1 MDMFIGFLMLISFV
15 AVVVLIVK
23 GESPI
28 ITLLLLAI
36 VWAVLARVPLMGEA
50 GKDILSGVLEKGG
63 TAYASAIVI
72 IVFGAWF
79 GQTLVKTHIAEN
91 IIRGAIELAGDRPV
105 VVAMVVSIVTGL
117 LFTSI
122 YGVGAA
128 IAIGVIAL
136 PIMMSMGI
144 PPWVAAPAFTMAIG
158 AGNYANLVVFNIFK
172 PMFPGIV
179 YAPPYLSFYFAGGAV
194 YLAAA
199 CAMSFYQL
207 KIRGVRKYSAVNIAP
222 TVPTRVAIPW
232 YAYIS
237 PAIPVLLVIALKWS
251 MIPAF
256 LAGIAYALL
265 TTHFGQRS
273 PRESVDLFHRAFYDA
288 FPEMATIAAL
298 WIICGML
305 IVCGQLPQVQKELS
319 PVFTPVLP
327 QTPLSAAIFFAV
339 LAPLAIYRGPF
350 SVVGTGAALLA
361 MFLNA
366 KLVNPVYLYCL
377 WLGPLCLQG
386 SQDPTNSWT
395 LWTIGYTKITHRQ
408 FLQTALP
415 WGWLMVAINAFLAYF
430 MVPWF

>member
-1 MDMFIGFLMLISFV
+1 MDAMIGILMLAIYIL
-15 AVVVLIVK
+15 AVVLIMK

-28 ITLLLLAI
+28 ISLLVLAI
-36 VWAVLARVPLMGEA
+36 LWAVLAGVPWKGEA
-50 GKDILSGVLEKGG
+50 GKDILSGVLERGG

-91 IIRGAIELAGDRPV
+91 IIRGAIELAGDRPM
-105 VVAMVVSIVTGL
+105 VVAMVVSITTGL

-128 IAIGVIAL
+128 ISIGVIAL

-158 AGNYANLVVFNIFK
+158 AGNYVNLVEFNIFV
-172 PMFPGIV
+172 PMFPGIS
-179 YAPPYLSFYFAGGAV
+179 YKQPYITFFFTGWAV
-194 YLAAA
+194 YILAA

-207 KIRGVRKYSAVNIAP
+207 KIRGVRKLSAINVAP
-222 TVPTRVAIPW
+222 PQAARVPIPW

-237 PAIPVLLVIALKWS
+237 PAIPVLLVILFKWS

-256 LAGIAYALL
+256 IAGVFYALVS
-265 TTHFGQRS
+265 THIGKRTL
-273 PRESVDLFHRAFYDA
+273 RESVDLFHRAFYDA
-288 FPEMATIAAL
+288 FPDIATIAAL

-305 IVCGQLPQVQKELS
+305 IIGGQLPQVQKVLS
-319 PVFTPVLP
+319 PVFTPFLP
-327 QTPLSAAIFFAV
+327 QAPLTLSIFFAA

-350 SVVGTGAALLA
+350 AAVGTGAALLA

-366 KLVNPVYLYCL
+366 KLINPVYLYCV
-377 WLGPLCLQG
+377 WRGALCLQG

-395 LWTIGYTKITHRQ
+395 LWTIGYTKVTHRQ

-430 MVPWF
+430 MLPWS

>member
-1 MDMFIGFLMLISFV
+1 MDLFIGILMLVFYL
-15 AVVVLIVK
+15 VVVFIIMK

-28 ITLLLLAI
+28 ITLLLLSI
-36 VWAVLARVPLMGEA
+36 VWAILAGVPLKGEA

-79 GQTLVKTHIAEN
+79 GQVLVKTHIAEN
-91 IIRGAIELAGDRPV
+91 IIRSAIELAGDRPV

-158 AGNYANLVVFNIFK
+158 AGSYVNLVVYNIFK

-179 YAPPYLSFYFAGGAV
+179 YAQPYLTFYFIGGAV

-207 KIRGVRKYSAVNIAP
+207 KVRGVRKYSAVNVAP
-222 TVPTRVAIPW
+222 AVPTRVKIAW

-237 PAIPVLLVIALKWS
+237 PVIPVFLVIAFQWS

-256 LAGIAYALL
+256 LVGILYALVS
-265 TTHFGQRS
+265 THIGSRS
-273 PRESVDLFHRAFYDA
+273 LRESVDLFHRAFYDA
-288 FPEMATIAAL
+288 FPDIATIAAL

-305 IVCGQLPQVQKELS
+305 IVGGQLPQVQKVLS
-319 PVFTPVLP
+319 PVFTPFLP
-327 QTPLSAAIFFAV
+327 KTPLTLAIFFAA

-366 KLVNPVYLYCL
+366 KLVHPVFLYCV

-395 LWTIGYTKITHRQ
+395 LWTIGYTKVTHRQ

-415 WGWLMVAINAFLAYF
+415 WGWAMVAINAFLAYF
-430 MVPWF
+430 LVPWS